1 MSKRLVK
8 NQVLLA
14 RVADTPDENFVVDM
28 SEPFTPSYEV
38 KSGNYKA
45 LDGKMGTTKTW
56 VVPDYMAVS
65 GSFNCMLKD
74 NGGGDSKPLLD
85 EMFKMSGFDGE
96 AVDTDDDD
104 ETDTYRYTPN
114 SSELANGNIIFY
126 LDGIKRSFSGIS
138 ANLKFDFEV
147 GTPAKVSFDIK
158 GFSDKGVEEANPS
171 VTLDSNALFVVS
183 SVQAVTFSGDTIAL
197 TKCSFDLGNS
207 IQEIYAIGQK
217 EFYRS
222 DFSAKVS
229 LSEKVGSDISYWDDF
244 LSGAVKSL
252 EVELESVN
260 GNKFKFVV
268 PSMSYINVSESGSD
282 ELEVS
287 REFYCGNDFYFE
299 FS

>member
-28 SEPFTPSYEV
+28 SEPFNPSYEV
-38 KSGNYKA
+38 KSGDYKA

-74 NGGGDSKPLLD
+74 NGGGDTAPLLD

-96 AVDTDDDD
+96 AVDTDADDT
-104 ETDTYRYTPN
+104 TDAYRYTPN
-114 SSELANGNIIFY
+114 SSELASGQMIFY
-126 LDGIKRSFSGIS
+126 LDGIKRTFSGVS

-158 GFSDKGVEEANPS
+158 GFSNTGTEEANPS
-171 VTLDSNALFVVS
+171 VTLDENALFVVS
-183 SVQAVTFSGDTIAL
+183 SVQAVTFSGGTIAL
-197 TKCSFDLGNS
+197 TKCSFDLGND
-207 IQEIYAIGQK
+207 IKEIYAIGQK
-217 EFYRS
+217 EFYRA
-222 DFSAKVS
+222 DFKAKVS
-229 LSEKVGSDISYWDDF
+229 LTEKAGSDISYWDDF

-260 GNKFKFVV
+260 GHKFKFVV
-268 PSMSYINVSESGSD
+268 PSMSYINVNESGSD
-282 ELEVS
+282 ELEVT
-287 REFYCGNDFYFE
+287 REFYCGSDFYFE
-299 FS
+299 FK